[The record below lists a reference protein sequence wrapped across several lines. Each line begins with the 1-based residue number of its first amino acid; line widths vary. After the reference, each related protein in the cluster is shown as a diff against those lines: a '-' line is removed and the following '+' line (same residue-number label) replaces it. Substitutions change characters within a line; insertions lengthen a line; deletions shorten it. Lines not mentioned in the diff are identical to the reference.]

1 MSSGARHKGDTVASL
16 LASDEAR
23 EKVMKGRTPKRKG
36 IKNSPVTFAHLQMK
50 QSQREDRLRNGPPS
64 LKESLAAE
72 YSETAQE
79 IKMRKAAEKR
89 ARKSGVS

>member
-23 EKVMKGRTPKRKG
+23 DKVMKGSVSKRRG
-36 IKNSPVTFAHLQMK
+36 IKNPALVMQSLLMK
-50 QSQREDRLRNGPPS
+50 QKQRDGILRSAGRP
-64 LKESLAAE
+64 ESLAAE

-79 IKMRKAAEKR
+79 IKIRKAAEKR
-89 ARKSGVS
+89 ARKSQKV